1 LKEEVQGR
9 GIALMTRRKKNR
21 LHFGLITLLASL
33 LFTHTSPPSLH
44 AQESSAP
51 QASPKRIRRAK
62 GEQPKTPASRQNPS
76 GQKQTSAED
85 TEVVRVDTEL
95 ATILLTAIDK
105 EQRFITT
112 LKREDVRVLEDN
124 VPQELS
130 VFERETELPLTLS
143 ILVDTSRSQAGIMED
158 EKAAA
163 RAFIDSVIRPD
174 KDQAAVIS
182 FTGEAVLEQP
192 LTNELGK
199 LREAVERV
207 RVEFPNGSPIC
218 EGNITYESEPRCFTG
233 VWDALWVTTNE
244 VLSQTPE
251 PTRRAI
257 ILLSDGDDN
266 GQGQTKRQEAIDFA
280 LKNNVVVY
288 SIGMHDDN
296 FQEGDS
302 KLDVSALRKVSEK
315 TGGRAFFPLDKRELE
330 SAFAQ
335 IQAELRSQYLI
346 AYQPANRKHDGSF
359 RQVRVEIVNRELRKQ
374 KLRLLYRQGY
384 YASSAPITTAP
395 PKESRP
401 R

>member
-1 LKEEVQGR
+1 
-9 GIALMTRRKKNR
+9 MTRRKKNR
-21 LHFGLITLLASL
+21 LHFGLITLLAVL
-33 LFTHTSPPSLH
+33 LLTNTSPILLH

-51 QASPKRIRRAK
+51 QASPKRIRRAR
-62 GEQPKTPASRQNPS
+62 GEQPRTPANRQNSS

-85 TEVVRVDTEL
+85 EEVVRVDTEL

-105 EQRFITT
+105 ERRFITT

-130 VFERETELPLTLS
+130 IFERETELPLTLS
-143 ILVDTSRSQAGIMED
+143 ILVDTSRSQAGIMDD

-207 RVEFPNGSPIC
+207 RVEFPEGSPVC
-218 EGNITYESEPRCFTG
+218 EGNITYDTEPRCYTG

-251 PTRRAI
+251 NTRRAI
-257 ILLSDGDDN
+257 ILLSDGDDS
-266 GQGQTKRQEAIDFA
+266 GSHTKKQEAIEFA
-280 LKNNVVVY
+280 LKNNIVVY
-288 SIGMHDDN
+288 SIGMRDEA
-296 FQEGDS
+296 FGDG
-302 KLDVSALRKVSEK
+302 KLDSGSLKKVSEQ
-315 TGGRAFFPLDKRELE
+315 TGGRAFFPKDKRELE

-346 AYQPANRKHDGSF
+346 AYQPANHKHDGSF
-359 RQVRVEIVNRELRKQ
+359 RQVRVEIVNPELRKQ

-384 YASSAPITTAP
+384 YA
-395 PKESRP
+395 KKG
-401 R
+401 